1 MAPSRYAAVSSKA
14 AYLMNQRCYHEA
26 IELLGAAL
34 TTIQNEVLP
43 AGDFKEKHNTV
54 AEIFEVEAPDSLPS
68 FSSTHR
74 ILYPARDVPSYYL
87 SVDTRGS
94 VEGNLFNIFDRAFV
108 LATMSS
114 TFANTLDLLQVS
126 SAVLLFNM
134 GLAYH
139 QAGLH
144 EGNCGMLRNALRIYE
159 TVLGVM
165 GHMAVNFSV
174 DCKGRAELNLL
185 LTALLNNT
193 TFLYYHFMERENTI
207 KFRHILTRILL
218 SSVDRDEMACADP
231 EFYRYL
237 TTVIFA
243 CDPHKALNVAPAA

>member
-1 MAPSRYAAVSSKA
+1 
-14 AYLMNQRCYHEA
+14 
-26 IELLGAAL
+26 
-34 TTIQNEVLP
+34 
-43 AGDFKEKHNTV
+43 
-54 AEIFEVEAPDSLPS
+54 
-68 FSSTHR
+68 
-74 ILYPARDVPSYYL
+74 
-87 SVDTRGS
+87 
-94 VEGNLFNIFDRAFV
+94 
-108 LATMSS
+108 
-114 TFANTLDLLQVS
+114 
-126 SAVLLFNM
+126 
-134 GLAYH
+134 
-139 QAGLH
+139 
-144 EGNCGMLRNALRIYE
+144 
-159 TVLGVM
+159 M